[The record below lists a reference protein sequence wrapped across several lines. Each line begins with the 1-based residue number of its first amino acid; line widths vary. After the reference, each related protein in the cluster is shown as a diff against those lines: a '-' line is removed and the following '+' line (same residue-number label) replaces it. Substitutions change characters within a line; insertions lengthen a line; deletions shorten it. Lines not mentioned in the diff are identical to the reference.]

1 MKTHLL
7 LIPLLL
13 VAASAAADARRGKQ
27 LHDGHCMKC
36 HDTGVYS
43 RSNRFVRSPDALR
56 AQVGRCS
63 LNAGAKWSDAE
74 IRDVV
79 DYLDQAFYH
88 FDSGQAAP

>member
-1 MKTHLL
+1 MKTLLL

-13 VAASAAADARRGKQ
+13 VTASAAADARRGKQ
-27 LHDGHCMKC
+27 LHDSHCMKC

-56 AQVGRCS
+56 AQVDRCG
-63 LNAGAKWSDAE
+63 LNAGARWSDTD
-74 IRDVV
+74 IQDVV

-88 FDSGQAAP
+88 FGSGQAAP